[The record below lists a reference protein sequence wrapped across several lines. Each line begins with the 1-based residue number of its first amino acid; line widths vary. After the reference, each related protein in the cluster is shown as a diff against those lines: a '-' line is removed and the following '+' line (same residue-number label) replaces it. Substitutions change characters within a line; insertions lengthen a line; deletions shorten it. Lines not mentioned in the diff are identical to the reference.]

1 MLGQNFSIKSS
12 ATMMPLNRKCLFQ
25 IILLGFFLSRILN
38 SAEPHCSKPLIE
50 TPDDV
55 IARDIQILA
64 DQLGEE
70 YPHESFNPQNPSLA
84 LLTMESWLSKFG
96 KVRGEL
102 VLKATTQ
109 LIDYTELHPELI
121 PDISTL
127 LAQYL
132 DKIWEASTKLER
144 NRHIY
149 QDALVI
155 INMHPT
161 FEGIIHLT
169 SIYNSVSEKQKVNVS
184 NQIAGAL
191 IFPSDLES
199 AIIRGGFELELYLP
213 TVSASTKAKAQK
225 AWNSVRFRYE
235 AFLPEVTELNNSFE
249 DEESEFKQS
258 RPISIRQALSFH
270 GQMSGHLQR
279 ARLIT
284 NEIVDRFIHER
295 KLLETEVFNALDQTN
310 IKTEFEDVYLL
321 YPRIQKHIQGTQF
334 KSDEHIPSLIILDFT
349 NTLANNILLKTDYSL
364 QQDLMDYFES
374 GYDRRMGIKFFE
386 DFDSKY
392 YPLISVTFQWG
403 AILEWNLKNSTNNW
417 AAKDKQLLRKA
428 KLAPRIIL
436 ELLLRLHPSDS
447 VKEFALKALEQP

>member
-1 MLGQNFSIKSS
+1 
-12 ATMMPLNRKCLFQ
+12 MMPLNRKCLFQ
-25 IILLGFFLSRILN
+25 IILLGFFLSPILN

-50 TPDDV
+50 TPEDV
-55 IARDIQILA
+55 IYRDIQILA
-64 DQLGEE
+64 NQLGEE
-70 YPHESFNPQNPSLA
+70 YPHETFNPQNPSLA
-84 LLTMESWLSKFG
+84 LVTMESWLSKFG

-102 VLKATTQ
+102 VLKAVTQ
-109 LIDYTELHPELI
+109 LIDYSELHPELI

-127 LAQYL
+127 LAHYL
-132 DKIWEASTKLER
+132 DKIWEASKKHER
-144 NRHIY
+144 NRLTY
-149 QDALVI
+149 QDALMI

-161 FEGIIHLT
+161 LEGIVHLT
-169 SIYNSVSEKQKVNVS
+169 SIYNHVSEKQKVNVS

-225 AWNSVRFRYE
+225 AWNSVRFKYE
-235 AFLPEVTELNNSFE
+235 AFLPEVSELNNPFDNEE
-249 DEESEFKQS
+249 DSELKKT
-258 RPISIRQALSFH
+258 RPLSIRQALSFH

-295 KLLETEVFNALDQTN
+295 KILETEVFNAIDQSN

-321 YPRIQKHIQGTQF
+321 YPRIQKHIEGTQF
-334 KSDEHIPSLIILDFT
+334 KSDEHIPSLILLDFT

-364 QQDLMDYFES
+364 QQDLMDFFES

-386 DFDSKY
+386 DFDAKY

-417 AAKDKQLLRKA
+417 AAKEQQLLAKA
-428 KLAPRIIL
+428 KIAPRIVL
-436 ELLLRLHPSDS
+436 ELLLRLHPSDL
-447 VKEFALKALEQP
+447 VKEFVLKALHQP